1 MKTSFTK
8 KENIE
13 SALALIAI
21 ILIAGVITHSMFI
34 IELSIGLV
42 FLTLIA
48 PVVFS
53 PFSFLWLNLS
63 HTLGRVMSF
72 ILLTVIFL
80 IIVTPVGVIRRL
92 LGKDRL
98 RLAQFRKSTLSVFE
112 ERTHRF
118 VKDDVLHPY

>member
-8 KENIE
+8 KENVE
-13 SALALIAI
+13 SALALIAVL
-21 ILIAGVITHSMFI
+21 LIASVLTHSMI
-34 IELSIGLV
+34 IVEVSIGLI
-42 FLTLIA
+42 FLALIA
-48 PVVFS
+48 PAVFY

-63 HTLGRVMSF
+63 HVLGRVTSF

-98 RLAQFRKSTLSVFE
+98 RLAQFKKSTLSVFE
-112 ERTHRF
+112 E
-118 VKDDVLHPY
+118 

>member
-21 ILIAGVITHSMFI
+21 LLIAGVITHSMFI
-34 IELSIGLV
+34 VELSLGLV
-42 FLTLIA
+42 FLALIA
-48 PVVFS
+48 PVVFT

-112 ERTHRF
+112 ERNHRF
-118 VKDDVLHPY
+118 VKDDILHPY